1 MPSKGN
7 RHTRAIWGVLA
18 GGRGGHGGEVS
29 SEDHSK
35 DGRHDLVREEM
46 KKTVCKKACH
56 VDYKQAVWPESWGR
70 GLRGAR
76 EEGMR

>member
-1 MPSKGN
+1 MPSKGDG
-7 RHTRAIWGVLA
+7 HTRAIWGVLE
-18 GGRGGHGGEVS
+18 GGGGEAS
-29 SEDHSK
+29 SKDHSE

-46 KKTVCKKACH
+46 KKMIRKMACH
-56 VDYKQAVWPESWGR
+56 VDYKQAVWPEIWGR